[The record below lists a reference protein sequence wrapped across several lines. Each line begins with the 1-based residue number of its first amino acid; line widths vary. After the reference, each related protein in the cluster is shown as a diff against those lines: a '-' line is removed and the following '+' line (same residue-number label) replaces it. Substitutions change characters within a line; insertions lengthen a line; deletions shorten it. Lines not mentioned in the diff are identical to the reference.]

1 MSSYLDISLDER
13 LKCAVDLWDEGF
25 VNDSILEL
33 HRLVY
38 DDDYLLAYP
47 EYLRRIWGDGQ
58 HYDEF
63 NQLLEHGIEEGSLAC
78 DYLKVWKE
86 FSNRP
91 GDDEYWDRIGT
102 LARKRQKNALLALGM
117 RYLQF
122 HQYEMALKYM
132 NDAYPCMSSF
142 ENLTRMYPYYK
153 SKESFFK
160 KVIPNCRRWVR
171 RLENKQLLLS
181 TEPLDVQLKPWQ
193 VNTDKLFSNEIT
205 NEEFNA
211 SVFSRLRMLER
222 KKILKGTAVMSYSQI
237 VDELIHKLRS
247 FPDLYIMT
255 GLTKNSWSLSDNEK
269 DSAKE
274 RSSIYVMKHTEKGW
288 MTLRIGDHTPN
299 MQDYYKYRRM
309 FIPSTERYANMCLMF
324 HGDREQDEQLS
335 YSFRFRP
342 ETADPCV
349 TVRDEDFVIYR
360 PFMYMLVHYIPGLIE
375 SIDPIVENIRK
386 WFDGD
391 GRKVY
396 VDPWSSN
403 HQSTENEVGPLARI
417 TSGCVTIETWKM
429 KYDRRENS
437 RRERNQSSVSEDSSI
452 L

>member
-1 MSSYLDISLDER
+1 MGSYLDISLDER
-13 LKCAVDLWDEGF
+13 LKCAIDLWDEGF

-38 DDDYLLAYP
+38 DEDYLLAYP

-58 HYDEF
+58 HYNEF
-63 NQLLEHGIEEGSLAC
+63 NELLEHGIEEGSLAC

-91 GDDEYWDRIGT
+91 GDDEYWNRIGT
-102 LARKRQKNALLALGM
+102 LARKGQKNSQLALGM
-117 RYLQF
+117 RYLQVQ
-122 HQYEMALKYM
+122 QYEMALKCM

-160 KVIPNCRRWVR
+160 KVIPNCRRWVHR
-171 RLENKQLLLS
+171 MENQQLLIQTDS
-181 TEPLDVQLKPWQ
+181 SDVRLKPWL
-193 VNTDKLFSNEIT
+193 VNTDKLFDNEIS

-211 SVFSRLRMLER
+211 HIFSRLRMLER

-255 GLTKNSWSLSDNEK
+255 GLTKNSWSLSDSEK

-274 RSSIYVMKHTEKGW
+274 RSSIYVMKHTERGW
-288 MTLRIGDHTPN
+288 MTMRIGDHTPN

-324 HGDREQDEQLS
+324 HGDRE
-335 YSFRFRP
+335 
-342 ETADPCV
+342 
-349 TVRDEDFVIYR
+349 
-360 PFMYMLVHYIPGLIE
+360 
-375 SIDPIVENIRK
+375 
-386 WFDGD
+386 
-391 GRKVY
+391 
-396 VDPWSSN
+396 
-403 HQSTENEVGPLARI
+403 
-417 TSGCVTIETWKM
+417 
-429 KYDRRENS
+429 
-437 RRERNQSSVSEDSSI
+437 
-452 L
+452 

>member
-13 LKCAVDLWDEGF
+13 LKCAIDLWDEGF

-38 DDDYLLAYP
+38 DEDYLLAYP

-78 DYLKVWKE
+78 EYLKVWKE

-91 GDDEYWDRIGT
+91 GDNEYWDRIGT
-102 LARKRQKNALLALGM
+102 LARKGQKNALLALGM

-142 ENLTRMYPYYK
+142 ENLTRIYPYYK

-181 TEPLDVQLKPWQ
+181 TDPLDVQLKPWQ
-193 VNTDKLFSNEIT
+193 VNTDKLFNNEIS

-211 SVFSRLRMLER
+211 HVFSRLRMLER
-222 KKILKGTAVMSYSQI
+222 KKILKGTASMSYSQI

-255 GLTKNSWSLSDNEK
+255 GLTKNSWSLSDTEK

-274 RSSIYVMKHTEKGW
+274 RSSIYVMKHTERGW

-349 TVRDEDFVIYR
+349 TVRDEDFVIYK

-375 SIDPIVENIRK
+375 SIDPIVESIRK
-386 WFDGD
+386 WFDSG
-391 GRKVY
+391 GESPY
-396 VDPWSSN
+396 VDPWVN
-403 HQSTENEVGPLARI
+403 TQSTGNADGPLARI

-437 RRERNQSSVSEDSSI
+437 RREKNHSSASVDSI

>member
-13 LKCAVDLWDEGF
+13 LKCAINLWDDGF

-38 DDDYLLAYP
+38 DEDYLLAYP

-63 NQLLEHGIEEGSLAC
+63 NELLEHGIEEGSLAC

-102 LARKRQKNALLALGM
+102 LARKGQKNALLALGM

-181 TEPLDVQLKPWQ
+181 TDPLDVQLKPWQ

-274 RSSIYVMKHTEKGW
+274 RSSIYVMKHTEMGW

-375 SIDPIVENIRK
+375 SIDPIIESIRK

-391 GRKVY
+391 GQKVY
-396 VDPWSSN
+396 VDPWSN

-417 TSGCVTIETWKM
+417 TSGYVTIETWKM

>member
-13 LKCAVDLWDEGF
+13 LKCAINLWDEGF

-38 DDDYLLAYP
+38 DEDYLLAYP

-78 DYLKVWKE
+78 EYLKVWKE

-91 GDDEYWDRIGT
+91 GDDEYWNRIGT
-102 LARKRQKNALLALGM
+102 LACKGQKNALLALGM

-160 KVIPNCRRWVR
+160 KVIPNCRRCVR

-181 TEPLDVQLKPWQ
+181 TDPLDVQLKPWQ

-274 RSSIYVMKHTEKGW
+274 RSSIYVMKHTERGW

-349 TVRDEDFVIYR
+349 TVRDEDFVIYK

-391 GRKVY
+391 GQKVY
-396 VDPWSSN
+396 VDPWVN
-403 HQSTENEVGPLARI
+403 TQSTGNADGPLARI

-437 RRERNQSSVSEDSSI
+437 RREKNHSSVSVDSI